1 MQSIASLFFKLAREG
16 LYSVCKREGKNQWK
30 EALNETSN

>member
-1 MQSIASLFFKLAREG
+1 MQSIASLFFKLAGRDCIVYAKG
-16 LYSVCKREGKNQWK
+16 RGKNQWK